1 MTYYIVIFFILTSKK
16 TLYHNFYY
24 NYRINPHSFA
34 AKPLQSNIDISDIVV
49 ELNTLLPQLANFIN
63 QFNTTVSQS
72 GITVVTDSIG
82 NMSIDVPQTMS
93 DDVANKISTRIGV
106 IDRLIT
112 SRGQEVNDLLQK
124 GTLLENKLKM
134 DNPNYVSQLTDKI
147 QEFRRLNSSYK
158 H

>member
-1 MTYYIVIFFILTSKK
+1 M
-16 TLYHNFYY
+16 
-24 NYRINPHSFA
+24 
-34 AKPLQSNIDISDIVV
+34 
-49 ELNTLLPQLANFIN
+49 PQLANFIN